1 MIEFKNL
8 SQEIPY
14 KILKEKYDTAID
26 VGQDSVDAIC
36 IASYSKKT
44 NEVNARYVN
53 LKIIDNNEFIFFTNY
68 ESLKAKDFIDHDQI
82 TALLYWNKTNTQIR
96 LKAKIKKT
104 QIQFNKKYFQT
115 RDLNKNALSIS
126 SNQSSKI
133 ESYDLVKK
141 KYLDAFYNKDLKKCP
156 KYWGGFSFTPYYF
169 EFWEGH
175 DSRINKREAFI
186 LNNDK
191 WSSFT
196 LEP

>member
-14 KILKEKYDTAID
+14 KILKEKYDIALD
-26 VGQDSVDAIC
+26 AGQDSINAIC
-36 IASYSKKT
+36 IASYSNKT

-68 ESLKAKDFIDHDQI
+68 DSLKAKDFIDHNQI
-82 TALLYWNKTNTQIR
+82 TAILFWNKTNTQIR
-96 LKAKIKKT
+96 LKSKIKKT
-104 QIQFNKKYFQT
+104 QTEFNEKYFQT

-141 KYLDAFYNKDLKKCP
+141 KYLDAFYNTDLKKCP

-169 EFWEGH
+169 EFWQGH
-175 DSRINKREAFI
+175 DSRINKREAFT
-186 LNNDK
+186 LNNNK